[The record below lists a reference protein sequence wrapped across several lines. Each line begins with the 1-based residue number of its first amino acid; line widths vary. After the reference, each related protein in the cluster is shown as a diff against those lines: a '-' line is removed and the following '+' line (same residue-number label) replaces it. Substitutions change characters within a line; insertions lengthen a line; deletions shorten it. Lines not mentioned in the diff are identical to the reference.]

1 MCLHNYSLDKA
12 SLPVLQPNRSSH
24 IAGMIVTMQRLRKE
38 KPVSL
43 GRHRRACTICAHP
56 ERFEIEQAF
65 VTWASPAA
73 IAQQYGL
80 ADRATVY
87 RHAHALQLF
96 PKRQQNIRA
105 ALERIIERVGDVE
118 VTATAVVAAVQTLAK
133 INAAGRWIAPAEQIN
148 LHQLFERM
156 THEELEIYA
165 RDGELPGWFIDLAK
179 REGHNS
185 SL

>member
-1 MCLHNYSLDKA
+1 
-12 SLPVLQPNRSSH
+12 
-24 IAGMIVTMQRLRKE
+24 MQRLSKE
-38 KPVSL
+38 KTVSL

-56 ERFEIEQAF
+56 ERFDIEQAF

-73 IAQQYGL
+73 IAKQYGL
-80 ADRATVY
+80 ADRVTVY

-96 PKRQQNIRA
+96 PKRQQNVRA

-118 VTATAVVAAVQTLAK
+118 VTASAVVAAVQALAK
-133 INAAGRWIAPAEQIN
+133 ISAAGRWIAPAEQVT

-156 THEELEIYA
+156 TREELEGYA
-165 RDGELPGWFIDLAK
+165 RDGELPSWFIDLTK
-179 REGHNS
+179 PEGNHS

>member
-1 MCLHNYSLDKA
+1 
-12 SLPVLQPNRSSH
+12 
-24 IAGMIVTMQRLRKE
+24 MQRLRKE

-43 GRHRRACTICAHP
+43 GRHRRTCTICAHP

-73 IAQQYGL
+73 IAKEYGL
-80 ADRATVY
+80 ADRASVY

-96 PKRQQNIRA
+96 PRRQQNIRA
-105 ALERIIERVGDVE
+105 ALERIIERVGDID

-133 INAAGRWIAPAEQIN
+133 INAAGRWIAPAEQIS

-165 RDGELPGWFIDLAK
+165 REGELPSWSNDLMK
-179 REGHNS
+179 REGNHPP
-185 SL
+185 L

>member
-1 MCLHNYSLDKA
+1 
-12 SLPVLQPNRSSH
+12 
-24 IAGMIVTMQRLRKE
+24 MQKWRKE
-38 KPVSL
+38 KPVSV
-43 GRHRRACTICAHP
+43 GRHRRTCTICAHA

-80 ADRATVY
+80 GDRATVY

-96 PKRQQNIRA
+96 PKRRQNVRA

-118 VTATAVVAAVQTLAK
+118 VTASAIVAAIQTLAK
-133 INAAGRWIAPAEQIN
+133 IDESGRWIPPAEQVS
-148 LHQLFERM
+148 LHELFERM
-156 THEELEIYA
+156 TREELELYA
-165 RDGELPGWFIDLAK
+165 REGKLPSWFVDLTERKGA
-179 REGHNS
+179 HS

>member
-1 MCLHNYSLDKA
+1 
-12 SLPVLQPNRSSH
+12 
-24 IAGMIVTMQRLRKE
+24 MIVTMQRLRKE

-43 GRHRRACTICAHP
+43 GRHRRTCTICAHP

-73 IAQQYGL
+73 IAKQYGL
-80 ADRATVY
+80 ADRASVY

-96 PKRQQNIRA
+96 PKRLQNVRA

-118 VTATAVVAAVQTLAK
+118 VTATSVVAAVQTLAK
-133 INAAGRWIAPAEQIN
+133 INAAGQWIAPAEQVN

-165 RDGELPGWFIDLAK
+165 TDGKLPSWFTDLTK
-179 REGHNS
+179 GQGNYS

>member
-1 MCLHNYSLDKA
+1 
-12 SLPVLQPNRSSH
+12 VLQPNGSS

-43 GRHRRACTICAHP
+43 GRHRRTCTICAHP

-73 IAQQYGL
+73 IAKQYGL
-80 ADRATVY
+80 GDRATVY

-96 PKRQQNIRA
+96 AKRQQNIRA

-118 VTATAVVAAVQTLAK
+118 VTATSVVAAVQTLAK
-133 INAAGRWIAPAEQIN
+133 INAAGQWIAPAEQVT

-156 THEELEIYA
+156 TPEELEIYA
-165 RDGELPGWFIDLAK
+165 TDGKLPSWFTDL
-179 REGHNS
+179 REGNHS
-185 SL
+185 PR

>member
-1 MCLHNYSLDKA
+1 ME
-12 SLPVLQPNRSSH
+12 LPMRMLKN
-24 IAGMIVTMQRLRKE
+24 E

-43 GRHRRACTICAHP
+43 GRHRRTCTICAHP

-65 VTWASPAA
+65 VTWASPAV

-87 RHAHALQLF
+87 RHAHALRLF

-133 INAAGRWIAPAEQIN
+133 INAAGRWIAPAEQVS

-165 RDGELPGWFIDLAK
+165 SDGKLPSWFTDLTK
-179 REGHNS
+179 REGNHS
-185 SL
+185 PL

>member
-1 MCLHNYSLDKA
+1 
-12 SLPVLQPNRSSH
+12 
-24 IAGMIVTMQRLRKE
+24 MQRLRKE

-80 ADRATVY
+80 TDRASVY

-96 PKRQQNIRA
+96 PKRLQNVRA

-118 VTATAVVAAVQTLAK
+118 VTAPAVVAAVQTLAK
-133 INAAGRWIAPAEQIN
+133 INATGRWMDPTEQVS

-156 THEELEIYA
+156 TREELEIYA
-165 RDGELPGWFIDLAK
+165 RDGELPSWFSDLTK
-179 REGHNS
+179 REGNHS

>member
-1 MCLHNYSLDKA
+1 MKVPML
-12 SLPVLQPNRSSH
+12 
-24 IAGMIVTMQRLRKE
+24 RLRKE

-43 GRHRRACTICAHP
+43 GRHRRSCTICAHT
-56 ERFEIEQAF
+56 ERLEIEQAF

-80 ADRATVY
+80 ADRASVY

-105 ALERIIERVGDVE
+105 ALERIIERVGDIE
-118 VTATAVVAAVQTLAK
+118 VTASAVVAAVQTLAK
-133 INAAGRWIAPAEQIN
+133 INAAGRWIDPTEQVS

-156 THEELEIYA
+156 TRAELEIYA
-165 RDGELPGWFIDLAK
+165 RDGELPGWFSDLAK

-185 SL
+185 SLC

>member
-1 MCLHNYSLDKA
+1 
-12 SLPVLQPNRSSH
+12 
-24 IAGMIVTMQRLRKE
+24 MQRLRIA

-43 GRHRRACTICAHP
+43 GRHRRTCTICAHP

-65 VTWASPAA
+65 VSWASPAA

-105 ALERIIERVGDVE
+105 ALERIIERVGDTE
-118 VTATAVVAAVQTLAK
+118 VTASAVVSAVQALAK
-133 INAAGRWIAPAEQIN
+133 INAAGRWIDPTEQVT
-148 LHQLFERM
+148 LRQLFERM
-156 THEELEIYA
+156 TREELEIYA
-165 RDGELPGWFIDLAK
+165 RDGELPSWFIDLTK
-179 REGHNS
+179 RDGSHP